1 MIWSPRSVI
10 DASPCSN
17 DNIIDAKIP
26 ANRPSQTDPVIAAN
40 AAETKAAAKVFLQ
53 GRYQKYLHVQ
63 KISLPSIPTTKVSRG
78 AMSYLKP
85 EVGLKFNH
93 SFAFRRDIK
102 KLSSG
107 ALTIKLR
114 APVNSITRA

>member
-40 AAETKAAAKVFLQ
+40 AAETKAAAKSFPS
-53 GRYQKYLHVQ
+53 RPIS
-63 KISLPSIPTTKVSRG
+63 KIPARSEN
-78 AMSYLKP
+78 KP
-85 EVGLKFNH
+85 AKHTNNKGV
-93 SFAFRRDIK
+93 ARRNE
-102 KLSSG
+102 LSK
-107 ALTIKLR
+107 T
-114 APVNSITRA
+114 